1 MPVGCLEPIASDAS
15 FAEFA
20 SNPTFST
27 NCSLI
32 LSLVEEAVRW
42 TIPLQNFMR
51 TAATDVEVEV
61 RNRQMVKGYW
71 VMLCSVSGNRDEEAF
86 EDPDCFSR

>member
-1 MPVGCLEPIASDAS
+1 LQ
-15 FAEFA
+15 F
-20 SNPTFST
+20 N
-27 NCSLI
+27 

-71 VMLCSVSGNRDEEAF
+71 VMLLCSVSGNRDEEAF